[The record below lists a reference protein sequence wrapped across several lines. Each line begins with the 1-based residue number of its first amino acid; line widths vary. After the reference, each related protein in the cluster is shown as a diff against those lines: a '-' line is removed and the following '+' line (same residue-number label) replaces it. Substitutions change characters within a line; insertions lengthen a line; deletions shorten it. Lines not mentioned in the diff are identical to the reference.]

1 MTVPADAASV
11 VTGPILLALPVALA
25 AGVVS
30 FFSPCVLPL
39 VPVYLSYVTGMTGA
53 ELQSAGRSGA
63 VRLSKVAWGTLLFI
77 AGFTAVF
84 VSYGLAFGGLGAQ
97 LQRWARPLD
106 IVLGCLTVLLGLAFL
121 GAIPALQR
129 QWRAPMNAKA
139 GVASAPL
146 LGVVFAIGWT
156 PCIGPTLAAV
166 QALSLTSAS
175 ALRGALLSAVYC
187 VGLGVPF
194 LVAGLAYGRAMVAF
208 GWVREHSSWVTRV
221 GGAMLV
227 VLGVLLIT
235 GLWRSASQSLV
246 GWVSSFAPVV

>member
-1 MTVPADAASV
+1 
-11 VTGPILLALPVALA
+11 
-25 AGVVS
+25 
-30 FFSPCVLPL
+30 
-39 VPVYLSYVTGMTGA
+39 
-53 ELQSAGRSGA
+53 
-63 VRLSKVAWGTLLFI
+63 
-77 AGFTAVF
+77 
-84 VSYGLAFGGLGAQ
+84 
-97 LQRWARPLD
+97 
-106 IVLGCLTVLLGLAFL
+106 
-121 GAIPALQR
+121 
-129 QWRAPMNAKA
+129 
-139 GVASAPL
+139 
-146 LGVVFAIGWT
+146 
-156 PCIGPTLAAV
+156 IGPTLAAV